1 MDSLMNQSFTSTE
14 PRNQSPA
21 VSKKM
26 FWAGSILSALPVLL
40 LVFSAVMKFLK
51 PAPVLEGFTHL
62 GIPERLALPLGILE
76 LACTVIYLVPGSS
89 VLGAILLT
97 GYLGGATLTQ
107 LRAGEPFVMPVLI
120 GVLVWGGLFLREPR
134 LRALIPIRRSALPP
148 R

>member
-1 MDSLMNQSFTSTE
+1 
-14 PRNQSPA
+14 
-21 VSKKM
+21 M
-26 FWAGSILSALPVLL
+26 FWTGSILSALPVLL

-51 PAPVLEGFTHL
+51 PAAVLEGFTHL

-76 LACTVIYLVPGSS
+76 LACTIIYLVPGSS

-97 GYLGGATLTQ
+97 GYLGGATLAQ

-120 GVLVWGGLFLREPR
+120 GVLLWGGLFLREPR

-148 R
+148 Q

>member
-1 MDSLMNQSFTSTE
+1 
-14 PRNQSPA
+14 
-21 VSKKM
+21 M
-26 FWAGSILSALPVLL
+26 FWTGSILSALPVML

-51 PAPVLEGFTHL
+51 PAAVLEGFTHL

-76 LACTVIYLVPGSS
+76 LACTIIYLVPGSS

-97 GYLGGATLTQ
+97 GYLGGATLAQ

-120 GVLVWGGLFLREPR
+120 GVLLWGGLFLREPR

-148 R
+148 Q